1 MSNIRLDK
9 IIIPK
14 LRVTKEGYLR
24 GDAIVTRT
32 GVFKYI
38 NTDGSVR
45 LELRHPDDILKQ
57 DSLDTLKSIPITNDH
72 PKELVTTDN
81 VDALLVGMTG
91 ETIKLDGDSILTTLT
106 ITHKDAINIVNKGKQ
121 ELSLGYKVDVVEE
134 EGEYEGEKY
143 THRQT
148 NVDYNHLAIVEV
160 ARAGR
165 SARINLDGAL
175 IQIDNLKDNEA
186 LYMTEKNKKTEVE
199 SGEQREADET
209 LEIEQESE
217 GGLTENVSKK
227 AKKHEDD
234 IKLDK
239 ALATIDQLRIENAKL
254 KNVNIDSIVEEKVKA
269 RIALLNK
276 VSQVIK
282 LDSADTLNKTDRN
295 IMETVISNFD
305 ADIKLDEKSD
315 AYVEGRFDAI
325 IEMNMGTTAIVRQ
338 LSNVKRVDTTTPKLN
353 AIDILNSHHKK
364 KA

>member
-38 NTDGSVR
+38 NADGTVR

-81 VDALLVGMTG
+81 VDELLVGMTG

-175 IQIDNLKDNEA
+175 IQVDNLKDNEA

-269 RIALLNK
+269 RMALLNK

-282 LDSADTLNKTDRN
+282 LDSVDVLNKTDRN
-295 IMETVISNFD
+295 IMETVITNFD
-305 ADIKLDEKSD
+305 TEIKLDEKSD

-325 IEMNMGTTAIVRQ
+325 IEMNTGNGAIIRQ
-338 LSNVKRVDTTTPKLN
+338 LNNVKRTDTNIVKLN